1 MRAIDKGIL
10 PLPPIL
16 VIEGNTLYREQ
27 GAGKS
32 LVAEVMDSPWFS
44 VGRKFPNLGATARPS
59 AFAYSILLERKVGRA
74 DEGERLPLPVPAL
87 AMIPPPDAEPMPEKA
102 SAVIAE
108 LTAITERFRERGCR
122 MLIVQLPPGA
132 EHGGG
137 VVLVFALAAEER
149 DEQVAIRQLGDAGG
163 MLVVARRHLRPEQP
177 LEPQP
182 VRGRGFPTERKG
194 GDGHGETATGRHA

>member
-1 MRAIDKGIL
+1 MGCDGGSAAVVMRAIDKGIL

-74 DEGERLPLPVPAL
+74 DEGERLPLPVPA
-87 AMIPPPDAEPMPEKA
+87 AAVIPPPEEEALPEEA
-102 SAVIAE
+102 GDLVAE
-108 LTAITERFRERGCR
+108 LTAITGRFRERGCR

-132 EHGGG
+132 EADSMNTRIPYEFSRASGIPLLDLSKDLPPGAVRYTDGIHMAPASAAA
-137 VVLVFALAAEER
+137 ALRSILMA
-149 DEQVAIRQLGDAGG
+149 
-163 MLVVARRHLRPEQP
+163 
-177 LEPQP
+177 LENP
-182 VRGRGFPTERKG
+182 
-194 GDGHGETATGRHA
+194 